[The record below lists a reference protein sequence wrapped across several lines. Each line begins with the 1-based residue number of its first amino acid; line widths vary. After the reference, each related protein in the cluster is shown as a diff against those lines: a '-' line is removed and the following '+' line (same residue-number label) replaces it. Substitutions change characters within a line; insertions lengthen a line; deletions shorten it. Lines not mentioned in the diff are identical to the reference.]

1 MRLEDLPIL
10 VFGNGSFQVLIS
22 NRRIQLVHST
32 NLRVVYREKCYCA
45 FQEKTAQRR
54 IDEVSL
60 ETDGSTKEHI
70 HLELNSK
77 FHISRNTNNVVLGNH
92 AVTVIPSDTDLV
104 ETSWKIF
111 WSVSPVDT

>member
-1 MRLEDLPIL
+1 M
-10 VFGNGSFQVLIS
+10 
-22 NRRIQLVHST
+22 VHST

-111 WSVSPVDT
+111 MLYIYYYYLDHYKKKTHYSSTNYTYS

>member
-1 MRLEDLPIL
+1 M
-10 VFGNGSFQVLIS
+10 
-22 NRRIQLVHST
+22 VHST

-104 ETSWKIF
+104 ETSLEDILECVTGGYVKNCGPLNALCQEANCYQLW
-111 WSVSPVDT
+111 T